1 MDETVWARDH
11 IEGFV
16 LGSIKELLDDEVEV
30 VPLDPKYPK
39 RVLPFSDIFRA
50 NVEKDRDYDDNCKIL
65 KTISPLRFSPITW

>member
-1 MDETVWARDH
+1 MWARDH

-16 LGSIKELLDDEVEV
+16 LGRIRELLDDEVEV

-50 NVEKDRDYDDNCKIL
+50 YVEKDRDYDDNCEIP
-65 KTISPLRFSPITW
+65 KTIVLSRFPL